1 MPETKRKDEV
11 ELHVR
16 PILDPLD
23 EKTALERIA
32 PKDKIKSV
40 KIQLLFPAHVIY
52 AGAVSGKRYDFKEPG
67 SVLEVDSRDVPAML
81 AYRIGTTGCCGGSDP
96 SGNQV
101 FQTI

>member
-1 MPETKRKDEV
+1 MPETKRTYRDLTPEV
-11 ELHVR
+11 AVARNE
-16 PILDPLD
+16 P
-23 EKTALERIA
+23 RITLNT
-32 PKDKIKSV
+32 V